1 MRRRQ
6 GQGFRQDR
14 SGSVAVEFAMVVP
27 LMAVLMLGLYQL
39 WTLTTDN
46 RQIQSVAASIAQ
58 MLTQTTTGTVTDTD
72 LSFVTD
78 STMVLFPGVLTDAA
92 SKNIPWYN
100 DIQITISSVVFAEQA
115 NGSYV
120 AQVAWSRGS
129 NKRPCGINLSGQD
142 DTAPPSVTGLPLD
155 LFGPGSL
162 IVVDVSFVYE
172 PTIVPTW
179 FMASTSH
186 TFNKSVYLQP
196 RYIAPPSFITHKL
209 SGSDGGTTTCQGFT
223 VTP

>member
-1 MRRRQ
+1 MGPRQ
-6 GQGFRQDR
+6 GQGFRQNR

-27 LMAVLMLGLYQL
+27 LMAVLMLGLYQM
-39 WTLTTDN
+39 WTLTTAN

-100 DIQITISSVVFAEQA
+100 DIQITISSVVFVEQA

-120 AQVAWSRGS
+120 AKVAWSRGS
-129 NKRPCGINLSGQD
+129 NKRPCGINLLGQA
-142 DTAPPSVTGLPLD
+142 DTDPPNTTGLPLD

-162 IVVDVSFVYE
+162 IVADVSFVYT
-172 PTIVPTW
+172 PTIIPTW

-196 RYIAPPSFITHKL
+196 RYIAPPSYITHTAA
-209 SGSDGGTTTCQGFT
+209 GSDGGTTVCQ
-223 VTP
+223 V